1 MQAQVDAAD
10 SVVMAEELEVVG
22 VDEVVEVEELLSL
35 WVVLALVEVSVST
48 AVHELPVLSP
58 LSS

>member
-1 MQAQVDAAD
+1 MVVAD
-10 SVVMAEELEVVG
+10 ELEVVG
-22 VDEVVEVEELLSL
+22 VEVVEVGELLSL

-58 LSS
+58 LSSWHLALSPF